1 MALEIE
7 GKVLL
12 ILPEQS
18 GTSAAGKT
26 WVKQELVIETEDQY
40 PKKVCVTGM
49 GEKIVPVIKS
59 LTVGQKVTVHIN
71 VESKEY
77 QDRWFSNINVW
88 RIDKNAEG
96 ITNQPTE
103 TVVAEEPK
111 KSIEEQSDD
120 LPF

>member
-18 GTSAAGKT
+18 GTSAAGKA
-26 WVKQELVIETEDQY
+26 WVKQELVIETEDQF
-40 PKKVCVTGM
+40 PKKVCVAGM
-49 GEKIVPVIKS
+49 GDKIVPVIKS

-71 VESKEY
+71 VESKEFNG
-77 QDRWFSNINVW
+77 RWFSNINVW

-96 ITNQPTE
+96 ITNQPT
-103 TVVAEEPK
+103 AEEPK
-111 KSIEEQSDD
+111 KSIEEQDEE
-120 LPF
+120 LLF